1 MPGSSN
7 GPSVFQ
13 DLPTVLSAICLTCLH
28 VSTIPSCNPS
38 TEKVKGLQF
47 VCCSLLVHLILL
59 KFYPVDRQE
68 HQGWTKSQSRKG
80 ISLHVRVQDQ
90 EQTLDAREPSIHQAA
105 LHLRHGPRKTSE
117 KHSSV
122 HRCIYK
128 RRLRLNY
135 AKKNR

>member
-47 VCCSLLVHLILL
+47 VCCSLCVHLILL
-59 KFYPVDRQE
+59 KFFPVDRQE

-80 ISLHVRVQDQ
+80 ISLHVRVKTKNRHWMLVNLRSIRQHCIKNGDVCIKDITTWAQ
-90 EQTLDAREPSIHQAA
+90 EDF
-105 LHLRHGPRKTSE
+105 RKT
-117 KHSSV
+117 
-122 HRCIYK
+122 
-128 RRLRLNY
+128 
-135 AKKNR
+135 